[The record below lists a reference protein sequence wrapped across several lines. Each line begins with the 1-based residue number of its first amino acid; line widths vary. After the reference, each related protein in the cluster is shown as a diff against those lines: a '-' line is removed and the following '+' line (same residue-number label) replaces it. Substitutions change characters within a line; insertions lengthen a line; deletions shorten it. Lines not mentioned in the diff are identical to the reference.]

1 VNLRYIGRNLSAVT
15 EFFQPTRDR
24 AKFEIVRLS
33 YKLRLGFSVLQR
45 VKVPR
50 MPCAVHQM
58 LWNILIPVPLWRTG
72 RVVRDFAPR
81 IRAAVD
87 EEEIFDRN
95 VEAAIAI
102 PRIDVGRC
110 RNLVVFPYLMIRK
123 LQVSCD

>member
-1 VNLRYIGRNLSAVT
+1 
-15 EFFQPTRDR
+15 
-24 AKFEIVRLS
+24 
-33 YKLRLGFSVLQR
+33 
-45 VKVPR
+45 
-50 MPCAVHQM
+50 M
-58 LWNILIPVPLWRTG
+58 LWNILIPVPLWRKG
-72 RVVRDFAPR
+72 RVVRYLAPR
-81 IRAAVD
+81 IRTAVE

>member
-1 VNLRYIGRNLSAVT
+1 
-15 EFFQPTRDR
+15 
-24 AKFEIVRLS
+24 
-33 YKLRLGFSVLQR
+33 
-45 VKVPR
+45 
-50 MPCAVHQM
+50 
-58 LWNILIPVPLWRTG
+58 
-72 RVVRDFAPR
+72 VVRYLAPR
-81 IRAAVD
+81 IRTAVE